1 MIESPNVNIW
11 KSFSNSL
18 KILSP
23 RNRRKFLIAMFA
35 QGIFGILDLVG
46 VMLIAAIG
54 AVSIRGIESQEA
66 GDRVSRVLT
75 TIGIESYTLQQKVL
89 ILGTIAL
96 TLLILKT
103 ILSVIVARRILFF
116 LANQGAV
123 LSDFLL
129 KRVFGQNLTGIRNS
143 TSDQFQY
150 STGFGVWSISL
161 GILGVGSTIFADLS
175 LILIMGVGIFIV
187 DPLIAVT
194 SLILFSTV
202 GLILYALMKNRA
214 KDIGSE
220 LASLQIA
227 STKQLSELI
236 DTYRENFVRNTR
248 YFYVL
253 KISNLRRK
261 YTKTF
266 AEQTFL
272 PSISKYVI
280 EITIIVGTMFVAF
293 LQFYFQDAS
302 RAAAGLALFM
312 AAASRVAPAFLRLQ
326 QSFIQMQSSIGSA
339 LPTLNLIEEM
349 AYVPPLTTPKNEV
362 DWNLCEGFSPAIE
375 IDEVDFSYPN
385 SNVEI
390 FQNLCLKIEPGK
402 FVAIVGP
409 SGSGKSTLVDL
420 ILGLLEPQK
429 GKISISGE
437 PPLRAIERWP
447 GEISYMPQEVGLIDG
462 SIAENIALGFT
473 RSLQVDQIVSE
484 SVRRAGLENFIM
496 QLPDGLETQV
506 GQQGYRLSGGQKQ
519 KIGLARALFT
529 SPSILILDEAT
540 SSLDSESE
548 FEVSNSIKNLE
559 KDVTLIVIAHRLST
573 IKEADLVIYVTPLGT
588 IVKGNFDYVRSVV
601 PDFDRQ
607 ANLMGL

>member
-1 MIESPNVNIW
+1 
-11 KSFSNSL
+11 
-18 KILSP
+18 
-23 RNRRKFLIAMFA
+23 MFA

-54 AVSIRGIESQEA
+54 AVSIRGIESQAA
-66 GDRVSRVLT
+66 GNRVSKVLT

-89 ILGTIAL
+89 ILGSIAL
-96 TLLILKT
+96 TFLILKT

-161 GILGVGSTIFADLS
+161 GILGVGSTIFADFS

-214 KDIGSE
+214 NDIGTE

-349 AYVPPLTTPKNEV
+349 VDVPPLTSPKTEV
-362 DWNLCEGFSPAIE
+362 SWNPSKGFLPTIE
-375 IDEVDFSYPN
+375 IDGVDFSYLN
-385 SNVEI
+385 TGVEI
-390 FQNLCLKIEPGK
+390 FRDLCLKIEPGK

-429 GKISISGE
+429 GKICISGE
-437 PPLRAIERWP
+437 PPLKAIERWP

-473 RSLQVDQIVSE
+473 RGLQVDQIVSE

-519 KIGLARALFT
+519 RIGLARALFT

-588 IVKGNFDYVRSVV
+588 IVKGSFDYVRSVV

>member
-1 MIESPNVNIW
+1 
-11 KSFSNSL
+11 
-18 KILSP
+18 
-23 RNRRKFLIAMFA
+23 MFV
-35 QGIFGILDLVG
+35 QGIFGILDLFG

-54 AVSIRGIESQEA
+54 AVSIRGIESQTA
-66 GDRVSRVLT
+66 GDRVSRVLK
-75 TIGIESYTLQQKVL
+75 TIGIETYTLQQKVL
-89 ILGTIAL
+89 ILGSIAL
-96 TLLILKT
+96 TFLILKT
-103 ILSVIVARRILFF
+103 VLSVIVARRILFF
-116 LANQGAV
+116 LANQGAA

-161 GILGVGSTIFADLS
+161 GILGVGSTIFADFS

-187 DPLIAVT
+187 DPMIAIT

-220 LASLQIA
+220 LALLQIA

-248 YFYVL
+248 HFYVM

-326 QSFIQMQSSIGSA
+326 QSFIQMQSSVGSA
-339 LPTLNLIEEM
+339 LPTLSLIQEM
-349 AYVPPLTTPKNEV
+349 ADVRPLTTPSSV
-362 DWNLCEGFSPAIE
+362 ANLKFSEEFLPAIE
-375 IDEVDFSYPN
+375 IDEVDFCYPN
-385 SNVEI
+385 TSAEI
-390 FQNLCLKIEPGK
+390 FRNLSLKIEPGK

-429 GKISISGE
+429 GRISISGE
-437 PPLRAIERWP
+437 APLRAIERWP

-473 RSLQVDQIVSE
+473 RDLQIDKKINE
-484 SVRRAGLENFIM
+484 SVKRAGLENFIA

-548 FEVSNSIKNLE
+548 FEVSSSIKNLE
-559 KDVTLIVIAHRLST
+559 KAVTLIVIAHRLST
-573 IKEADLVIYVTPLGT
+573 IKEADLVVYITSLGA
-588 IVKGNFDYVRSVV
+588 IVKGDFDYVRSVV